1 MLQKLTKELTSLKN
15 EEKIPIYQNFFKT
28 GKGQYG
34 EGDIFYGLTVPQ
46 QRKLAKKYKDIPLN
60 DVKKLLNHK
69 VHEFRLT
76 GTLILVHK
84 YETSD
89 NKEEIFNFY
98 LNNTDGINNWDLV
111 DISADKILGAHL
123 INKDKSLLYNFTKSD
138 NLWERRMAIIATF
151 YFIKNNKFQDTLKI
165 SKLLLNDKHDLIH
178 KAVGWMLREVGK
190 RDQKTEEKFLNKH
203 YREMPR
209 TMLRYSI
216 ERLEES
222 KRKHYMKK

>member
-1 MLQKLTKELTSLKN
+1 MLRKLTKELTSLKN

-46 QRKLAKKYKDIPLN
+46 QRTLAKKYKDLPLK
-60 DVKKLLNHK
+60 DVKRLLNHK

-76 GTLILVHK
+76 ATLILVHK
-84 YETSD
+84 YENSN

-98 LNNTDGINNWDLV
+98 LNNTSGINNWDLV

-123 INKDKSLLYNFTKSD
+123 INKDKSILYKFVKSKD
-138 NLWERRMAIIATF
+138 LWKRRMSIISTF
-151 YFIKNNKFQDTLKI
+151 HFIKNNQFQDTLKI
-165 SKLLLNDKHDLIH
+165 SKLLLKDKHDLIH

-190 RDQKTEEKFLNKH
+190 RDIKAEENFLNKH
-203 YREMPR
+203 YKEMPR

-216 ERLEES
+216 ERFEES
-222 KRKHYMKK
+222 KRKHYVKK